1 MRDDLTKF
9 SSKDTTVYGINPA
22 SPESHQKYVDK
33 KEFNFRLLSDPERS
47 VAEKYGALK
56 ENMKSIQRT
65 VYVIDKAGRVAFAKR
80 GMPSDEE
87 ILDSIPG

>member
-1 MRDDLTKF
+1 MRDDLSKF
-9 SSKDTTVYGINPA
+9 SSKNTAVYGVNPA

-33 KEFNFRLLSDPERS
+33 KEFNFRLLSDPDRS

-56 ENMKSIQRT
+56 ENRKGIQRS
-65 VYVIDKAGRVAFAKR
+65 VYVIDKSGKVVFAKR

-87 ILDSIPG
+87 ILESIPG